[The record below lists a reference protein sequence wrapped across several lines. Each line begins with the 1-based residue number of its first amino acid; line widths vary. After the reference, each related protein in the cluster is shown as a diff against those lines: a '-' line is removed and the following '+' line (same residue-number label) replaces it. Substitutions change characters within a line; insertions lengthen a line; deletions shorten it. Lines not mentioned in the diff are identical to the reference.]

1 MRRAGLLALALLV
14 ALGGVVGL
22 VAFLQTRERST
33 VDEGDAGAPGVV
45 DASLTSR
52 TLAQGNV
59 ILTYRRSGQREQLAA
74 LAEEI
79 AGPPD
84 QALVRAGQA
93 VVVQA
98 RPSGGGGVVAQAY
111 KRRLEVP
118 TPDDPGLQDF
128 IEYWLGRGDA
138 SP

>member
-1 MRRAGLLALALLV
+1 MRRAGLLALAVLV
-14 ALGGVVGL
+14 ALAGVIGL
-22 VAFLQTRERST
+22 VAFLQTREDST
-33 VDEGDAGAPGVV
+33 VDESGESAPGVV
-45 DASLTSR
+45 DASLTTR

-59 ILTYRRSGQREQLAA
+59 ILTYRQSGQREQLKA

-84 QALVRAGQA
+84 QALVHAGQA
-93 VVVQA
+93 VLVQA
-98 RPSGGGGVVAQAY
+98 RPSGGGGVVAEAY
-111 KRRLEVP
+111 KRRLEVASR
-118 TPDDPGLQDF
+118 DDPGLQDF